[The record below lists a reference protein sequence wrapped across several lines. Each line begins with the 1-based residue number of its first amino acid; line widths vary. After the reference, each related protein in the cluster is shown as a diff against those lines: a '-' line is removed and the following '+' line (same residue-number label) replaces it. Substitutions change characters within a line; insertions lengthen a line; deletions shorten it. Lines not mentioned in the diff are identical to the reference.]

1 MLVKT
6 IPYKDFNGKERKET
20 FFFNL
25 EANEITK
32 LELSVPGGFRAMIRK
47 LVEQQNV
54 PEIAEV
60 FTQVIDAS
68 YGIKS
73 EDGKYFR
80 KTPEALFD
88 FKSTRAYNVLFME
101 LVGDPK
107 AAIEFFKGIIPD
119 REEYKRDTS
128 EFIKIR
134 GVTAELEHSLI
145 SLSRWEQQWLKP
157 FPLIQPTNGETQVEI
172 NGLELFDYIK
182 CMLLKPISEKN
193 AEWLMQNKRQE
204 IVDYILKP
212 RTASTYSNNA
222 PDKSRRGR
230 SVMSKTSELLY
241 AYLIENHAEISVIEK
256 WHLSRV
262 EMLITILS
270 VRAREANGTAPKMSK
285 NEFAAYNKAQRER
298 YRAMHAAKGHK

>member
-1 MLVKT
+1 MLT
-6 IPYKDFNGKERKET
+6 I
-20 FFFNL
+20 
-25 EANEITK
+25 
-32 LELSVPGGFRAMIRK
+32 
-47 LVEQQNV
+47 
-54 PEIAEV
+54 
-60 FTQVIDAS
+60 
-68 YGIKS
+68 
-73 EDGKYFR
+73 
-80 KTPEALFD
+80 
-88 FKSTRAYNVLFME
+88 
-101 LVGDPK
+101 
-107 AAIEFFKGIIPD
+107 IIPD

-193 AEWLMQNKRQE
+193 AEWLMQNKRQG

-230 SVMSKTSELLY
+230 SFMSKTSELLY